1 MSSPEKLEA
10 SDAVLLRYLLGV
22 LPVDEAEPI
31 EEASIVDD
39 DIAARLNAM
48 ERDLIDNYIRGEMEG
63 SSLTKFQSWYLSS
76 PLRVEKV
83 EAARAI
89 LGIADGAA
97 DGAADDAATTAG
109 HPVAPA
115 HEAEAKAET
124 PAISPQVIATE
135 APRAT
140 SNIAPT
146 LSYGQASTVRK
157 PIASRFG
164 KLSAWQVLSIAAAVV
179 ILIVAVG
186 LLSTR
191 NSHLRSEVAE
201 TKQQSAGATAQ
212 LDDQHAATSG
222 ANLDK
227 SGAQSA
233 LAQHGT
239 ENLGTVTLFLPAPTR
254 GASTI
259 PKVDVPSGTG
269 LVVLSLGLGST
280 DEDNYRAQ
288 LMNPTTQKIFWRS
301 GILRPGSD
309 GTYVSVAIPANVLRS
324 QVYLVQLMHDAANG
338 KPEMLGTYPFRAEV
352 K

>member
-31 EEASIVDD
+31 EGASIVDD

-63 SSLTKFQSWYLSS
+63 SSLTKFKSWYLSS
-76 PLRVEKV
+76 PLRAQKV

-89 LGIADGAA
+89 LRIADGVP
-97 DGAADDAATTAG
+97 DDVTTTAT
-109 HPVAPA
+109 HPTAPP

-124 PAISPQVIATE
+124 PATSPATTATE
-135 APRAT
+135 APKGT

-146 LSYGQASTVRK
+146 LSYGQTSAAQK
-157 PIASRFG
+157 PIARFA
-164 KLSAWQVLSIAAAVV
+164 KLNTWQVLSLAAAVV

-186 LLSTR
+186 FISTK
-191 NSHLRSEVAE
+191 NNHARSEVAE
-201 TKQQSAGATAQ
+201 TKQPSPGATAP
-212 LDDQHAATSG
+212 LDDQHAPASG
-222 ANLDK
+222 ASVDK

-233 LAQHGT
+233 LAHGT

-254 GASTI
+254 SASAI

-269 LVVLSLGLGST
+269 LVVLSLGLGSI
-280 DEDNYRAQ
+280 DEDKYRAQ
-288 LMNPTTQKIFWRS
+288 LLNPTTQKILWHS
-301 GILRPGSD
+301 GILRPGTD

-338 KPEMLGTYPFRAEV
+338 KPELLGTYPFRAEV

>member
-31 EEASIVDD
+31 EGASIVDD

-63 SSLTKFQSWYLSS
+63 SSLTKFKSWYLSS
-76 PLRVEKV
+76 PLRAQKV

-89 LGIADGAA
+89 LRIADGVP
-97 DGAADDAATTAG
+97 DDVTTTAT
-109 HPVAPA
+109 HPTAPP

-124 PAISPQVIATE
+124 P
-135 APRAT
+135 
-140 SNIAPT
+140 
-146 LSYGQASTVRK
+146 GQARQLPQPRRRRDFKHRAHSFVRANFSAQK
-157 PIASRFG
+157 PIARFA
-164 KLSAWQVLSIAAAVV
+164 KLNTWQVLSLAAAVV

-186 LLSTR
+186 FISTK
-191 NSHLRSEVAE
+191 NNHARSEVAE
-201 TKQQSAGATAQ
+201 TKQPSPGATAP
-212 LDDQHAATSG
+212 LDDQHAPASG
-222 ANLDK
+222 ASVDK

-233 LAQHGT
+233 LAHGT

-254 GASTI
+254 SASAI

-280 DEDNYRAQ
+280 DEDTYRAQ
-288 LMNPTTQKIFWRS
+288 LLNPTTQKILWHS
-301 GILRPGSD
+301 GILRPGTD

-324 QVYLVQLMHDAANG
+324 QIYLIQLMHDAANG
-338 KPEMLGTYPFRAEV
+338 KPELLGTYPFRAEV

>member
-1 MSSPEKLEA
+1 MSSPEKLEPN
-10 SDAVLLRYLLGV
+10 DAVLLRYLLGV

-97 DGAADDAATTAG
+97 DDATTTSSDS
-109 HPVAPA
+109 VAPA

-135 APRAT
+135 APKAT

-222 ANLDK
+222 ASLDK

>member
-1 MSSPEKLEA
+1 MSSPEKLEPN
-10 SDAVLLRYLLGV
+10 DAVLLRYLLGV

-63 SSLTKFQSWYLSS
+63 SSLTKFKSWYLSS
-76 PLRVEKV
+76 PLRAQKV

-89 LGIADGAA
+89 LRIADGVA
-97 DGAADDAATTAG
+97 DGVPDDVTTTAT
-109 HPVAPA
+109 HPVAPP
-115 HEAEAKAET
+115 HEAESNVET
-124 PAISPQVIATE
+124 PATSPAIIATE
-135 APRAT
+135 APKAV

-146 LSYGQASTVRK
+146 LSYGQTSAAQK
-157 PIASRFG
+157 PIARFG
-164 KLSAWQVLSIAAAVV
+164 KLNTWQVLGLAAAVV
-179 ILIVAVG
+179 ILVVVVG
-186 LLSTR
+186 FISTK
-191 NSHLRSEVAE
+191 NNHARSEVAE
-201 TKQQSAGATAQ
+201 TKQPSPGATAPS
-212 LDDQHAATSG
+212 DDQHAPASG
-222 ANLDK
+222 ASVDK

-233 LAQHGT
+233 LAHGT

-254 GASTI
+254 GASAI

-288 LMNPTTQKIFWRS
+288 LLNPTTQKILWHS

-338 KPEMLGTYPFRAEV
+338 KPELLGTYPLRTEI